1 MTMPMDYPK
10 IEKNAKISMI
20 VICQNFVGE
29 MSSFMLFKDSISN
42 NKKLIQMGHTTYEY
56 GLYS

>member
-1 MTMPMDYPK
+1 MPMDYPK
-10 IEKNAKISMI
+10 IEKHAKISMI

-42 NKKLIQMGHTTYEY
+42 NKKLI
-56 GLYS
+56 